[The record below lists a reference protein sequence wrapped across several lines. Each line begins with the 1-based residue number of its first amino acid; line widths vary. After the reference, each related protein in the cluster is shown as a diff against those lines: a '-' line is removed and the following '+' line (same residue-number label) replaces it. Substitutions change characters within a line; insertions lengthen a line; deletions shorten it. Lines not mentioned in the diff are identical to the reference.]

1 VHLEETRLRD
11 LTDCS
16 PLGTDAFQ
24 LLEAARQLGFSASR
38 KYTLASLEE
47 LATVLEDGDS
57 PIVYVDMWPLQGGL
71 SGQYHKGEQDMQGQ
85 LLCTTVVGSY
95 PQPDWLID
103 RRMLGSSVPRV
114 PARELWRIPDEFLE
128 QAQDDAT
135 LLAVRSMEQAGVDI
149 ISDGEARRE
158 SYSNRFAT
166 ALDGIDTTTPG
177 TTVGRSGQP
186 VTVPRVVGPIRRTR
200 PVQVRDVA
208 FLRRHTA
215 RRIKV
220 TIPGPFTMSQQAQND
235 YYHDEE
241 SMALAY
247 AEAVNEEI
255 HALFAA
261 GADVVQL
268 DEPWMQA
275 RAEQAHR
282 YAVTAINRALAGV
295 QETTAVHLCFGYAA
309 SVKQKPSAY
318 SFLPELEHAAVQQV
332 SIEAAQPHLDL
343 SILKALPSKSII
355 LGVLNL
361 NDMTPETPEAVAQRI
376 RAALPYVPPERLLVA
391 PDCGMK
397 FLPRDV
403 AYRKLRAMVLGAE
416 IVREEQRS

>member
-1 VHLEETRLRD
+1 M
-11 LTDCS
+11 
-16 PLGTDAFQ
+16 P
-24 LLEAARQLGFSASR
+24 
-38 KYTLASLEE
+38 
-47 LATVLEDGDS
+47 
-57 PIVYVDMWPLQGGL
+57 
-71 SGQYHKGEQDMQGQ
+71 GQP
-85 LLCTTVVGSY
+85 LCTTVVGSY

-103 RRMLGSSVPRV
+103 RRRLGSSVPRV

-135 LLAVRSMEQAGVDI
+135 LLAVRAMEQAGVDI

-166 ALDGIDTTTPG
+166 ALDGINTTTPG
-177 TTVGRSGQP
+177 TTLGRSGQP
-186 VTVPRVVGPIRRTR
+186 VAVPRVVGPIRRTR

-208 FLRRHTA
+208 FLRRHTE

-235 YYHDEE
+235 YYRDEE

-275 RAEQAHR
+275 RPEQARR
-282 YAVTAINRALAGV
+282 YAIKAINRALAGV
-295 QETTAVHLCFGYAA
+295 QGSTAVHLCFGYAV

-318 SFLPELEHAAVQQV
+318 SFLPELEDTAVQQV
-332 SIEAAQPHLDL
+332 SIEAAQPQMDL

-361 NDMTPETPEAVAQRI
+361 NDMTPETPEVVAQRI
-376 RAALPYVPPERLLVA
+376 RAALPHVPPERLLVA

-397 FLPRDV
+397 YLPRDI

-416 IVREEQRS
+416 IVREEL

>member
-1 VHLEETRLRD
+1 MPE
-11 LTDCS
+11 
-16 PLGTDAFQ
+16 
-24 LLEAARQLGFSASR
+24 
-38 KYTLASLEE
+38 
-47 LATVLEDGDS
+47 
-57 PIVYVDMWPLQGGL
+57 
-71 SGQYHKGEQDMQGQ
+71 Q

-103 RRMLGSSVPRV
+103 RQRLGSGVPRV
-114 PARELWRIPDEFLE
+114 PARQLWRIPDEFLE

-135 LLAVRSMEQAGVDI
+135 LLAVQAMERAGVDI

-186 VTVPRVVGPIRRTR
+186 VAVPRVVGPIRRTR

-208 FLRRHTA
+208 FLRRHTE

-235 YYHDEE
+235 YYRDEE

-255 HALFAA
+255 HALFTA

-268 DEPWMQA
+268 DEPWLQA
-275 RAEQAHR
+275 RPERARR
-282 YAVTAINRALAGV
+282 YAITAINRALAGV
-295 QETTAVHLCFGYAA
+295 QGSTAVHLCFGYAV

-318 SFLPELEHAAVQQV
+318 SFLPELEDAVVQQV
-332 SIEAAQPHLDL
+332 SIEAAQPQLDL
-343 SILKALPSKSII
+343 SILQALPSKRIM

-361 NDMTPETPEAVAQRI
+361 NDMTPETPEVVAQRI

-397 FLPRDV
+397 YLPRDV

-416 IVREEQRS
+416 IVREEQRSAQAGT